1 MKKRW
6 LKIFLAPMDSQG
18 GENPDASNLGD
29 QGEENQEEVK
39 TYTQEEV
46 DELTKGLF
54 SQEKVDE
61 IVEKRLARYKEKVV
75 ADAKKKEAER
85 MEEERLSKL
94 SAEGR
99 AEEEAKK
106 KDEEIA
112 RLKAEINRNN
122 LEKDTIDRLNE
133 EGLPLSFKSFLM
145 GPDAETTNQAIKD
158 FKGAYNLAVQEEVER
173 RLKGK
178 TPNGQGDQLRTDP
191 WSIVS
196 SKYKK

>member
-18 GENPDASNLGD
+18 GENPDATSQGD
-29 QGEENQEEVK
+29 KGQENQEEVK

-61 IVEKRLARYKEKVV
+61 IVEKRLARAKEK
-75 ADAKKKEAER
+75 AEAER
-85 MEEERLSKL
+85 KEAERLSKL
-94 SAEGR
+94 SAEDK
-99 AEEEAKK
+99 AKEESQK

-145 GPDAETTNQAIKD
+145 GPDAETSNQAIKD

-178 TPNGQGDQLRTDP
+178 TPNGQGDMLRTDP

>member
-1 MKKRW
+1 M
-6 LKIFLAPMDSQG
+6 IFLAPMDSQG
-18 GENPDASNLGD
+18 GENPDALSQGD
-29 QGEENQEEVK
+29 QGQEENQGEEVK

-61 IVEKRLARYKEKVV
+61 IVEKRLARAKEK
-75 ADAKKKEAER
+75 AEAKRKEA
-85 MEEERLSKL
+85 ERLSKL
-94 SAEGR
+94 SAEDK
-99 AEEEAKK
+99 AKEESQK

-178 TPNGQGDQLRTDP
+178 TPNGQGDKLRTDP

>member
-18 GENPDASNLGD
+18 GEIPDASNLGD
-29 QGEENQEEVK
+29 QGQENPEEEVK

-46 DELTKGLF
+46 DELTKGLL
-54 SQEKVDE
+54 SQEQVDE
-61 IVEKRLARYKEKVV
+61 IVEKRLARAKEK
-75 ADAKKKEAER
+75 AEAER
-85 MEEERLSKL
+85 KEAERLSKL
-94 SAEGR
+94 SAEDK
-99 AEEEAKK
+99 AKEESQK

-112 RLKAEINRNN
+112 RLREEINRNN

-133 EGLPLSFKSFLM
+133 EGLPLNFKSFLM
-145 GPDAETTNQAIKD
+145 GPNAETTNQAIKD

-178 TPNGQGDQLRTDP
+178 TPTGQGDKLRTDP
-191 WSIVS
+191 WSKLS
-196 SKYKK
+196 DEYKK